1 MGRTGPARGP
11 GSPDCSAWP
20 SLAVVGLLA
29 FRLLTSHPIPVAEQV
44 VVPSFIG
51 QTVAVAQPL
60 ADAKGLIL
68 VTSKF
73 VKGDQPDGTI
83 VDQDPK
89 PDATVAKG
97 ATINLT
103 IVTGKAV
110 VPVPDVRNMDESE
123 ALKALLEVGLT
134 PGGQDG
140 RLRSVRPGRLRR
152 IDLARDRRPGRNRDD
167 RRLRAVE
174 GPRADAEPEPDAR
187 TDPDPEPDPV
197 SHRRHRRRP
206 VHRRGVPL
214 RDVEPGHGRHRCRR
228 VHRWGP

>member
-1 MGRTGPARGP
+1 M
-11 GSPDCSAWP
+11 
-20 SLAVVGLLA
+20 
-29 FRLLTSHPIPVAEQV
+29 
-44 VVPSFIG
+44 VPSFIG

-110 VPVPDVRNMDESE
+110 VPVPDVRNMTESE
-123 ALKALLEVGLT
+123 APQDAARGGLT
-134 PGGQDG
+134 PACDG
-140 RLRSVRPGRLRR
+140 RLRSLVPVDSVASTSPAIGVQ
-152 IDLARDRRPGRNRDD
+152 
-167 RRLRAVE
+167 VE
-174 GPRADAEPEPDAR
+174 VGTTVDYVLSTP
-187 TDPDPEPDPV
+187 
-197 SHRRHRRRP
+197 SRRRA
-206 VHRRGVPL
+206 
-214 RDVEPGHGRHRCRR
+214 
-228 VHRWGP
+228 